1 MVQTERRKSQVVQF
15 GYQSGPQSIYQSGP
29 QSVYQSGYQSGPQ
42 SGYQSGH
49 QTSVTSAK
57 KSVVYRVPI
66 QLEWQKGKVVTETT
80 TEYKEAATGDDSG
93 FSDFGPSLGSFTSSS
108 GPFQLKSE
116 TKEPESSSSSSE
128 DEDCE
133 SESAKAKF
141 QIESLDSHNTYR
153 NKHGVTPLK
162 LDKKLCS
169 YAQEWANK
177 LAREDSFEHRTDQ
190 DFGENL
196 YCSWSSNPKA
206 KCAGSKPVD
215 SWYSEISK
223 YTFGSE
229 PTSSA
234 SGHFTQVVWKR
245 TEKLGI
251 ARAKSAKSGKIIV
264 VANYEPAGNWIG
276 QYKDNVPPL
285 MQGN

>member
-1 MVQTERRKSQVVQF
+1 MVQTVRRPSQVVTF
-15 GYQSGPQSIYQSGP
+15 GYHLQQQSGSNNIP
-29 QSVYQSGYQSGPQ
+29 
-42 SGYQSGH
+42 
-49 QTSVTSAK
+49 TSLTSATQK
-57 KSVVYRVPI
+57 CSVVYRVPI

-93 FSDFGPSLGSFTSSS
+93 FSDFGGPSFSSS
-108 GPFQLKSE
+108 KSSPFQLKGNE
-116 TKEPESSSSSSE
+116 TKAHESSTSSSSE
-128 DEDCE
+128 DEED
-133 SESAKAKF
+133 SETATLKF
-141 QIESLDSHNTYR
+141 QNDALESHNNYR
-153 NKHGVTPLK
+153 KLHGVAALK

-177 LAREDSFEHRTDQ
+177 LAREDSFEHRTNQ

-215 SWYSEISK
+215 SWYSEMTK

-234 SGHFTQVVWKR
+234 SGHFTQVVWKK
-245 TEKLGI
+245 TQSLGI
-251 ARAKSAKSGKIIV
+251 AKAKSPKSGKIIV

-285 MQGN
+285 MQDN